1 MVVVIKIANENESK
15 LWDQIVNTS
24 QKSTLFHTWRALKI
38 IEKYSKTKLYPVMVF
53 RNEEAIGCIPL
64 FYFKKLFMKFLFS
77 PPPHVA
83 LSRLG
88 PLMVTPDNLT
98 QHKKETLH
106 NEFQEKVNEYIYTE
120 INPDC
125 TMLSSAHLQDSRS
138 FKWRGFQIEP
148 TYNYSFNIKNNAI
161 DNIWNN
167 FKKNTRGD
175 IQRAQRRGFSVREG
189 NKEDML
195 RIYELL
201 EKRYEEQKRK
211 VHVSKEYLLEM
222 YEAFYPS
229 NLKIFVVEHE
239 GNVVTGNIE
248 VYFKQNAIT
257 WIGIA
262 KAAQHANDFLTWECL
277 KYANSIDIS
286 DYGIMGVA
294 GDERLSKFYSKFNPD
309 LGVSFSA
316 KKYSSVITK
325 LIYETYA
332 FSKSWLKI

>member
-1 MVVVIKIANENESK
+1 MVAVIKIANENESK
-15 LWDQIVNTS
+15 LWDQIVNS
-24 QKSTLFHTWRALKI
+24 STKGTIFHTWRALKI
-38 IEKYSKTKLYPVMVF
+38 LEKYSKTKLYPVMVF
-53 RNEEAIGCIPL
+53 RDDAAIGCIPL
-64 FYFKKLFMKFLFS
+64 FFFKKMFMKFLFS

-98 QHKKETLH
+98 NHKIETLH
-106 NEFQEKVNEYIYTE
+106 KEFQEKVDEYIYTE
-120 INPDC
+120 INPDY
-125 TMLSSAHLQDSRS
+125 TMLSSAHLQDSRG
-138 FKWRGFQIEP
+138 FMWRGFHIEP
-148 TYNYSFNIKNNAI
+148 TYNYSFNLNNNI

-175 IQRAQRRGFSVREG
+175 ILRAQRRGFSVREG
-189 NKEDML
+189 NKEDMV

-201 EKRYEEQKRK
+201 EKRYEEQKRN
-211 VHVSKEYLLEM
+211 VHVSKDYLLEM
-222 YEAFYPS
+222 YDAFYPS

-248 VYFKQNAIT
+248 VYFKNNAIT

-262 KAAQHANDFLTWECL
+262 KAAEHANDLLTWECM
-277 KYANSIDIS
+277 KYAGSIGITN
-286 DYGIMGVA
+286 YGIMGVA

-309 LGVSFSA
+309 FLVSFSA
-316 KKYSSVITK
+316 KKYSSIITK
-325 LIYETYA
+325 SIYETYT

>member
-1 MVVVIKIANENESK
+1 
-15 LWDQIVNTS
+15 
-24 QKSTLFHTWRALKI
+24 
-38 IEKYSKTKLYPVMVF
+38 
-53 RNEEAIGCIPL
+53 
-64 FYFKKLFMKFLFS
+64 
-77 PPPHVA
+77 
-83 LSRLG
+83 
-88 PLMVTPDNLT
+88 MVTPDNLT

-106 NEFQEKVNEYIYTE
+106 NEFQEKVDEYIYTE
-120 INPDC
+120 INPDY
-125 TMLSSAHLQDSRS
+125 TMLSSSHLQDSRS
-138 FKWRGFQIEP
+138 FKWRGFHIEP
-148 TYNYSFNIKNNAI
+148 TYNYYFNLNNNI

-222 YEAFYPS
+222 YDAFYPS

-309 LGVSFSA
+309 LGV
-316 KKYSSVITK
+316 
-325 LIYETYA
+325 YETYA